1 MTNIIKIRRG
11 LAATWTSTNPV
22 LADGE
27 MGLETDTNKIKMGD
41 GSLAWNSLG
50 YNIKQTDN
58 VLMNGNTISSANTN
72 GNITLSPNGSGSLI
86 ITSDAYS
93 NSNKLLATKE
103 YTDAIKQGLDIK
115 DSVRVASTS
124 SITFRSVAFSGGEMP
139 TSLRVSGLQI
149 DGISVAL
156 GDRVLIKDAGMV
168 SQTMLGTLSG
178 SLPIGGG
185 SIGGGSGGAQQQT
198 PLNALRFGVYT
209 VTNVGLN
216 FVDID
221 RSADANTSAKVTP
234 GMFVFVEQG
243 TENADSAWVL
253 TTNGPIT
260 LNTTSLAFVQFNGA
274 GQISAGGGMT
284 KSGNTLNI
292 IGTANRISVQ
302 DDSVDISGNYVGQ
315 NSITTLGTISSGT
328 WQASVVN
335 AQYGGTGISSYT
347 TGDILYGNQSNGLN
361 KLAAGT
367 SKSLL
372 KIETSPEWRTS
383 IDGGTP

>member
-115 DSVRVASTS
+115 DSVRVATTTNSKYN
-124 SITFRSVAFSGGEMP
+124 IVASGGGGGQSTLNLLAMQG
-139 TSLRVSGLQI
+139 TQI
-149 DGISVAL
+149 DGVSVSA
-156 GDRVLIKDAGMV
+156 GDRVLVKNTG
-168 SQTMLGTLSG
+168 
-178 SLPIGGG
+178 
-185 SIGGGSGGAQQQT
+185 
-198 PLNALRFGVYT
+198 FGLFDTTTANKFGIYT
-209 VTNVGLN
+209 VTAVGVNSLSLR
-216 FVDID
+216 
-221 RSADANTSAKVTP
+221 RSADADTSEKVTP